1 MQVEIWSDV
10 VCPWCYIGKRRF
22 ERALASFEHADEVD
36 VVWRSFQLDPTA
48 PAGGQDGDALVAKYG
63 MSPERAAQVRSDV
76 TTTAAADG
84 LEYHLGSERNP
95 NTFDAHRLIHLAAS
109 KGLGDVAEERL
120 FAANF
125 TERANVG
132 DPDTLVRLLADIGID
147 ADETRAV
154 LASDTY
160 AAEVRHDLSEA
171 RALGATGVPF
181 FVLDR
186 AIGVSGA
193 QSSDLLTDALRQAW
207 AAGREIQPTSPSR

>member
-48 PAGGQDGDALVAKYG
+48 PAGGRDGDVLVMKYG
-63 MSPERAAQVRSDV
+63 MSPERAAQIRTDL
-76 TTTAAADG
+76 TATAAAEG
-84 LEYHLGSERNP
+84 LEYHLGNERNP
-95 NTFDAHRLIHLAAS
+95 NTFDAHRVIHLAAS
-109 KGLGDVAEERL
+109 KGLGDAAEERL

-125 TERANVG
+125 TEGANVG
-132 DPDTLVRLLADIGID
+132 DPATLVRLLAGIGV
-147 ADETRAV
+147 AEDETRAV
-154 LASDTY
+154 LASDAY
-160 AAEVRHDLSEA
+160 AADVRSDLEEA

-193 QSSDLLTDALRQAW
+193 QSPDLIADALRQAW
-207 AAGREIQPTSPSR
+207 AGRATEPARS